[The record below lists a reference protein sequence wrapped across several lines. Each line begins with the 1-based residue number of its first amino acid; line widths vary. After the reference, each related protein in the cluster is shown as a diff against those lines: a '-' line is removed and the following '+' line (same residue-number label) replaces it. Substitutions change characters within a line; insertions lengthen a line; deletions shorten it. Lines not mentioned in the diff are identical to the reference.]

1 MKTKKRDYKN
11 KLKSMLITSIKK
23 DGSSWTT
30 CYNGYQKNYSNVVL
44 ILKCREHKIIY
55 DEYFFEIL
63 DVKKSSAEDR
73 IVKFNCFS
81 NLKLWYYYQV
91 LKIKMKNREKDG
103 QEKIKIENYKDYLS
117 TLNDQLKVQLRSEKL
132 KNLK

>member
-30 CYNGYQKNYSNVVL
+30 CYYGYQKCYSNV
-44 ILKCREHKIIY
+44 ILMY